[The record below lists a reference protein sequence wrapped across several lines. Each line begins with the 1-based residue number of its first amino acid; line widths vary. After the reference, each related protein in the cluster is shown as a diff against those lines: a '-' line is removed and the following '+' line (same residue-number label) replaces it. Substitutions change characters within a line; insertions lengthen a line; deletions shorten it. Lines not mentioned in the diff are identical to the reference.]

1 MNKTQLERV
10 KDTNGF
16 IAALDQSGGS
26 TPKALRAYGIKD
38 DQYTNDEEMFDL
50 VHEMRTRIMTAP
62 AFTSDKIL
70 GAILFEQTI
79 SRKIDGKLTADYLAD
94 KGIVPF
100 LKIDKGLADE
110 ENGVQLMKPIPA
122 LQEKLAD
129 AVEKG
134 IFGTKERSNII
145 SYNEEGIKAIV
156 EQQFDLAKEVLAA
169 GLVPILEPEINI
181 HAEDKAKIETFMR
194 DEIIKQLDALSEDQ
208 NIMLKITIPT
218 EANTYKS
225 LINHPRIIRVVALS
239 GGYDRKEAN
248 TLLTQNTGL
257 IASFSRA
264 LSNDLSVYQTD
275 DEFNEE
281 LTESINSIFKASIS

>member
-218 EANTYKS
+218 EANTYES

-257 IASFSRA
+257 VASFSRA

-281 LTESINSIFKASIS
+281 LAESINSIFKASIS